1 MITRTPIESEN
12 HLPNK
17 KHGDGDETKNGVKHT
32 TKQPFCSRALFS
44 QATPLRFGISFLLV
58 IALVG
63 IISSCGSTENDEPYR
78 TIDGSGNNL
87 KDPKMNQAEVQLIR
101 IPSANPDYGDGISS
115 FAGANRPNRADRPNP
130 RKISNIVNAHPLP
143 GSNLVDEQG
152 LIPNTDSATNFVWLW
167 GQFMDHDITFSE
179 DKAEPANIKIPRGDD
194 IFDPQRTG
202 MAEMFFNR
210 AINDPATGKSTDNP
224 RQQLNKVT
232 GWIDAST
239 VYGSDPERA
248 NALRT
253 NDGSGKLRTS
263 LGNFL
268 PYNKQGLPNFRFQ
281 GPDFFLAGDE
291 RANENIGL
299 TSLHTLFV
307 REHNRLAEQ
316 IVADDPSLSGEGE
329 KIYQMA
335 RRIVGA
341 QIQAIT
347 YNEFLPVLLG
357 PDALKPYSGYDDSVP
372 WPGVANAFSSAA
384 YRVGHTLLS
393 PNIRL
398 VDAQG
403 NETEAIPL
411 RDAFFQPKKVVN
423 KGIEPILRGFASHP
437 HQRVDVF
444 IIDDVRN
451 FLFVDTEPTGTFG
464 RRGFDLASL
473 NIHRGRDHGLPSYN
487 DMREALGLGRKESF
501 AEINTLDEEVRRRLR
516 KAYGTRD
523 DGTDNTDDMDIWV
536 AGLAEDRYGDSMLG
550 ELLHTIVARQFEVL
564 RDGDRFWYQR
574 ILSQDELREVEEE
587 STLAHIIRRN
597 TNIGSDEISDN
608 VFIVE

>member
-1 MITRTPIESEN
+1 MITRTPAEPEN
-12 HLPNK
+12 HPSNK
-17 KHGDGDETKNGVKHT
+17 EHGGRNEAKDGVKHT
-32 TKQPFCSRALFS
+32 TKQSLYSHARFS
-44 QATPLRFGISFLLV
+44 QATLLHLGISFLLV

-63 IISSCGSTENDEPYR
+63 FLSSCGSTDNDEPYR
-78 TIDGSGNNL
+78 TIDGSGNN
-87 KDPKMNQAEVQLIR
+87 KRNPQMNQAEVQLIR
-101 IPSANPDYGDGISS
+101 LAGPDYGDGISS
-115 FAGANRPNRADRPNP
+115 LAGADRPNP
-130 RKISNIVNAHPLP
+130 RTISNKVNVHPLP
-143 GSNLVDEQG
+143 GSNLVNEQG
-152 LIPNTDSATNFVWLW
+152 LIPNPDSATNFVWLW

-179 DKAEPANIKIPRGDD
+179 DRAEPANIKIPRGDD
-194 IFDPQRTG
+194 IFDPQHTG

-210 AINDPATGKSTDNP
+210 AINDPATGTSTDNP
-224 RQQLNKVT
+224 RQQLNKIT

-239 VYGSDPERA
+239 VYGSDSERA

-253 NDGSGKLRTS
+253 NDGTGKLKTS
-263 LGNFL
+263 PGNFL
-268 PYNKQGLPNFRFQ
+268 PYNELGLPNFRFR

-316 IVADDPSLSGEGE
+316 IAGRDDSLSGEE
-329 KIYQMA
+329 IYQMA
-335 RRIVGA
+335 RKMVGA
-341 QIQAIT
+341 QIQAIA

-357 PDALKPYSGYDDSVP
+357 PNALPPYSHYNDSTP
-372 WPGVANAFSSAA
+372 SGVANAFSSAA

-393 PNIRL
+393 PKIRL

-423 KGIEPILRGFASHP
+423 EGIEPILRGFTSHP

-451 FLFVDTEPTGTFG
+451 FLFVDTEPTGTHG
-464 RRGFDLASL
+464 LRGFDLASL

-487 DMREALGLGRKESF
+487 DMREALGLGRKKSF
-501 AEINTLDEEVRRRLR
+501 SDITKDPEVQRRLR
-516 KAYGTRD
+516 DAYGTKD
-523 DGTDNTDDMDIWV
+523 DGTDNTNDMDIWV
-536 AGLAEDRYGDSMLG
+536 AGLAEDRYGESMLG
-550 ELLHTIVARQFEVL
+550 ELFHTIVARQFEVL

-574 ILSQDELREVEEE
+574 SLSQDELREIEE
-587 STLAHIIRRN
+587 TKLADIIRRN
-597 TNIGSDEISDN
+597 TDIGSEISDN

>member
-1 MITRTPIESEN
+1 MITRTPIEPEN
-12 HLPNK
+12 HPSNK
-17 KHGDGDETKNGVKHT
+17 EHGGGSEAKDDVKHT
-32 TKQPFCSRALFS
+32 TKQSLYSRARFS
-44 QATPLRFGISFLLV
+44 QATLLHLGISFLLV

-63 IISSCGSTENDEPYR
+63 FLSSCGSTDNDEPYR
-78 TIDGSGNNL
+78 TIDGSGNN
-87 KDPKMNQAEVQLIR
+87 KRNPQMNQAEVQLIR
-101 IPSANPDYGDGISS
+101 LADPDYADGISS
-115 FAGANRPNRADRPNP
+115 LAGADRPNP
-130 RKISNIVNAHPLP
+130 RTISNKVNVHPLP
-143 GSNLVDEQG
+143 GSNLVNEQG
-152 LIPNTDSATNFVWLW
+152 LIPNPDSATNFVWLW

-179 DKAEPANIKIPRGDD
+179 DRAEPANIKIPRGDD
-194 IFDPQRTG
+194 IFDPQSTG

-210 AINDPATGKSTDNP
+210 AINDPATGTSTDNP
-224 RQQLNKVT
+224 RQQLNKIT

-239 VYGSDPERA
+239 VYGSDSERA

-253 NDGSGKLRTS
+253 NDGTGKLKTS
-263 LGNFL
+263 PGNFL
-268 PYNKQGLPNFRFQ
+268 PYNELGLPNFRFR

-316 IVADDPSLSGEGE
+316 IAGRDDSLSGEE
-329 KIYQMA
+329 IYQMA
-335 RRIVGA
+335 RKMVGA
-341 QIQAIT
+341 QIQAIA

-357 PDALKPYSGYDDSVP
+357 PNALPPYSHYNDSTP
-372 WPGVANAFSSAA
+372 SGVANAFSSAA

-393 PNIRL
+393 PKIRL

-411 RDAFFQPKKVVN
+411 RDAFFQPKKVVD

-451 FLFVDTEPTGTFG
+451 FLFVDTEPTGTHG
-464 RRGFDLASL
+464 LRGFDLASL

-501 AEINTLDEEVRRRLR
+501 AEINTLDEEVQRRLR

-587 STLAHIIRRN
+587 STLAEVIRRN
-597 TNIGSDEISDN
+597 TDVGDELSDN

>member
-1 MITRTPIESEN
+1 MITRTPIEPEN
-12 HLPNK
+12 HPSNK
-17 KHGDGDETKNGVKHT
+17 EHGGGSKAKDDVEHT
-32 TKQPFCSRALFS
+32 TKQSLYSRARFS
-44 QATPLRFGISFLLV
+44 QATLLHLGISFLLV

-63 IISSCGSTENDEPYR
+63 FLSSCGSTDNDEPYR
-78 TIDGSGNNL
+78 TIDGSGNN
-87 KDPKMNQAEVQLIR
+87 KRNPQMNQAEVQLIR
-101 IPSANPDYGDGISS
+101 LADPDYADGISS
-115 FAGANRPNRADRPNP
+115 LAGADRPNP
-130 RKISNIVNAHPLP
+130 RTISNKVNVHPLP
-143 GSNLVDEQG
+143 GSNLVNEQG
-152 LIPNTDSATNFVWLW
+152 LIPNPDSATNFVWLW

-179 DKAEPANIKIPRGDD
+179 DRAEPANIKIPRGDD
-194 IFDPQRTG
+194 IFDPQSTG

-210 AINDPATGKSTDNP
+210 AINDPATGTSTDNP
-224 RQQLNKVT
+224 RQQLNKIT

-239 VYGSDPERA
+239 VYGSDSERA

-253 NDGSGKLRTS
+253 NDGTGKLKTS
-263 LGNFL
+263 PGNFL
-268 PYNKQGLPNFRFQ
+268 PYNELGLPNFRFR

-316 IVADDPSLSGEGE
+316 IAGRDDSLSGEE
-329 KIYQMA
+329 IYQMA
-335 RRIVGA
+335 RKMVGA
-341 QIQAIT
+341 QIQAIA

-357 PDALKPYSGYDDSVP
+357 PNALPPYSHYNDSTP
-372 WPGVANAFSSAA
+372 SGVANAFSSAA

-393 PNIRL
+393 PKIRL

-411 RDAFFQPKKVVN
+411 RDAFFQPKKVVD

-451 FLFVDTEPTGTFG
+451 FLFVDTEPTGTHG
-464 RRGFDLASL
+464 LRGFDLASL

-501 AEINTLDEEVRRRLR
+501 AEINTLDEEVQRRLR

>member
-1 MITRTPIESEN
+1 MIIRTPLESEN

-17 KHGDGDETKNGVKHT
+17 KHGDGKEAKDGVKHRA
-32 TKQPFCSRALFS
+32 KQPFCPRALFS

-87 KDPKMNQAEVQLIR
+87 KDPKMNQAGVQLIR
-101 IPSANPDYGDGISS
+101 IPSANPDFANPDYGDGISS
-115 FAGANRPNRADRPNP
+115 FAGQNRPNP
-130 RKISNIVNAHPLP
+130 REISNIVNAHPLP
-143 GSNLVDEQG
+143 GSNLVNEQG
-152 LIPNTDSATNFVWLW
+152 LIPNPDSATNFVWLW

-179 DKAEPANIKIPRGDD
+179 DRAEPANIKIPRGDD

-210 AINDPATGKSTDNP
+210 AIHDPATDTSP
-224 RQQLNKVT
+224 RQQLNKIT
-232 GWIDAST
+232 GWIDASI
-239 VYGSDPERA
+239 VYGSNPERA
-248 NALRT
+248 DALRT
-253 NDGSGKLRTS
+253 NDESGKLKTS
-263 LGNFL
+263 PGNFL
-268 PYNKQGLPNFRFQ
+268 PYNELGLPNFRFR

-307 REHNRLAEQ
+307 REHNRLAEA
-316 IVADDPSLSGEGE
+316 IKVNDSSLSGEE
-329 KIYQMA
+329 IYQMA
-335 RRIVGA
+335 RKMVGA

-357 PDALKPYSGYDDSVP
+357 PDALPPYSHYDDSIP
-372 WPGVANAFSSAA
+372 SGVANAFSSAA

-393 PNIRL
+393 PKIRL

-423 KGIEPILRGFASHP
+423 EGIEPILRGFGSHP

-451 FLFVDTEPTGTFG
+451 FLFVDTELTGTFG

-487 DMREALGLGRKESF
+487 DMREALGLARKVSF
-501 AEINTLDEEVRRRLR
+501 SDITKDPEVQRRLR
-516 KAYGTRD
+516 EAYGTNEA
-523 DGTDNTDDMDIWV
+523 GTDKTDDMDIWV
-536 AGLAEDRYGDSMLG
+536 AGLAEDRHGETMLG

-574 ILSQDELREVEEE
+574 TLSQDELREVEEE
-587 STLAHIIRRN
+587 STLADIIRRN

-608 VFIVE
+608 VFIVK

>member
-1 MITRTPIESEN
+1 MITRTPIEPEN
-12 HLPNK
+12 HPSNK
-17 KHGDGDETKNGVKHT
+17 EHGGGNEAKNGVKHT
-32 TKQPFCSRALFS
+32 TKQLLFAHARFT
-44 QATPLRFGISFLLV
+44 QATLLHLGISFLLV

-63 IISSCGSTENDEPYR
+63 FLSSCGSTENDEPYR

-87 KDPKMNQAEVQLIR
+87 KNPQMNQAGVQLIR
-101 IPSANPDYGDGISS
+101 IPSANPDFANPDYGDGISS
-115 FAGANRPNRADRPNP
+115 FAGQTRPNP
-130 RKISNIVNAHPLP
+130 REISNRVNAHPLP
-143 GSNLVDEQG
+143 GSNLVNEQG
-152 LIPNTDSATNFVWLW
+152 LIPNLDSATNFVWLW

-179 DKAEPANIKIPRGDD
+179 DIAEPANIQIPRGDD

-202 MAEMFFNR
+202 MAEMFFKR
-210 AINDPATGKSTDNP
+210 AINDPATGTSTDNP
-224 RQQLNKVT
+224 RQQLNKIT

-239 VYGSDPERA
+239 VYGSDPKRA
-248 NALRT
+248 TALRT
-253 NDGSGKLRTS
+253 NNETGKLKTS
-263 LGNFL
+263 PGEFL
-268 PYNKQGLPNFRFQ
+268 PYNNQRLPNSRFR
-281 GPDFFLAGDE
+281 GSDFFLAGDE

-316 IVADDPSLSGEGE
+316 IVANDPSLSGEGE
-329 KIYQMA
+329 EIYQMS

-357 PDALKPYSGYDDSVP
+357 RDALKPYSGYDDSVP

-393 PNIRL
+393 PHIRL

-411 RDAFFQPKKVVN
+411 RDAFFRPKKVVN
-423 KGIEPILRGFASHP
+423 EGIEPVLRGFGSHP

-451 FLFVDTEPTGTFG
+451 FLFVDTESTGTFG
-464 RRGFDLASL
+464 RLGFDLASL

-487 DMREALGLGRKESF
+487 DMRDALGLGRKESF
-501 AEINTLDEEVRRRLR
+501 SDITEDPEVQRRLR
-516 KAYGTRD
+516 KAYGTNE
-523 DGTDNTDDMDIWV
+523 DGTDKTDDMDIWV
-536 AGLAEDRYGDSMLG
+536 AGLAEDRHGDSILG
-550 ELLHTIVARQFEVL
+550 ELLYTIVARQFEVL

-574 ILSQDELREVEEE
+574 TLSQDEMKKIG
-587 STLAHIIRRN
+587 TLADVIRRN
-597 TNIGSDEISDN
+597 TNMGSDEISDN